1 MADPQAGK
9 RYAQAAFDIA
19 QRDGTVAQWRSDLGD
34 VAQVLAESAAAPVFL
49 DPKIPLER
57 KLAVVDRALD
67 LQPLAKNLAR
77 LLVQKGRS
85 ADARA
90 VAEAFD
96 RMADEAEGIAQAEI
110 VSAVD
115 LTPDQ
120 LRAIEE
126 KLSQSMNVRV
136 RATATTNP
144 ALIGGVVVRVGDRLI
159 DGSVRSRLRQLK
171 RDLTGAR

>member
-19 QRDGTVAQWRSDLGD
+19 KRDGTVAQWRSDLDD
-34 VAQVLAESAAAPVFL
+34 VAQVLSESAAAPVFM

-57 KLAVVDRALD
+57 ELSVLDRVLD
-67 LQPLAKNLAR
+67 IQPLAKNFAR
-77 LLVQKGRS
+77 LLVQKGRA

-90 VAEAFD
+90 VAGAFD
-96 RMADEAEGIAQAEI
+96 RMADESEGIAQAEI

-115 LTPDQ
+115 LSPEQ
-120 LRAIEE
+120 LRSIETQ
-126 KLSQSMNVRV
+126 LSQSLNKRV
-136 RATATTNP
+136 RATATTDP
-144 ALIGGVVVRVGDRLI
+144 AIIGGLMVKVGDRLI

-171 RDLTGAR
+171 RELTGAR

>member
-19 QRDGTVAQWRSDLGD
+19 TRDGTVAQWRSDLED
-34 VAQVLAESAAAPVFL
+34 IAQVLAESAAAPVL
-49 DPKIPLER
+49 IDPKILLER

-67 LQPLAKNLAR
+67 IQPLAKNFAR

-85 ADARA
+85 SNARDVADA
-90 VAEAFD
+90 FT
-96 RMADEAEGIAQAEI
+96 RMADEAEGIAIAEV

-115 LTPDQ
+115 LTPEQ
-120 LRAIEE
+120 LQSMEQ
-126 KLSQSMNVRV
+126 KLSQSMGKRVRV
-136 RATATTNP
+136 TATTDP
-144 ALIGGVVVRVGDRLI
+144 AILGGLVIKVGDRLT

-171 RDLTGAR
+171 RELSGSR

>member
-19 QRDGTVAQWRSDLGD
+19 TRDGTVALWRSDLD
-34 VAQVLAESAAAPVFL
+34 DIAQVLAESAAGPVL
-49 DPKIPLER
+49 MNPKVPLER
-57 KLAVVDRALD
+57 KLAVVDRTLD
-67 LQPLAKNLAR
+67 VQPLAKNFAR
-77 LLVQKGRS
+77 LLVQKGR
-85 ADARA
+85 ALDARA

-110 VSAVD
+110 VAAVD
-115 LTPDQ
+115 LTAEQ
-120 LRAIEE
+120 LQAIEQ
-126 KLSQSMNVRV
+126 KLSQSLNKRV
-136 RATATTNP
+136 HATATTDP
-144 ALIGGVVVRVGDRLI
+144 ALIGGLMVKVGDRLI

>member
-19 QRDGTVAQWRSDLGD
+19 KRDGTVAQWRSDLD
-34 VAQVLAESAAAPVFL
+34 DIAQVLAESPAAPVFM

-57 KLAVVDRALD
+57 KLTVVDRALD
-67 LQPLAKNLAR
+67 IQPLAKNFAR
-77 LLVQKGRS
+77 LLVQKGR
-85 ADARA
+85 AGDARY
-90 VAEAFD
+90 VAQAFG

-115 LTPDQ
+115 LSPEQ
-120 LRAIEE
+120 LRSIEE
-126 KLSQSMNVRV
+126 RLSRSMNKRV
-136 RATATTNP
+136 RATATTDP
-144 ALIGGVVVRVGDRLI
+144 ALIGGLTVRVGDRLI

-171 RDLTGAR
+171 RELTGAR

>member
-19 QRDGTVAQWRSDLGD
+19 TRDGTVAQWRSDLD
-34 VAQVLAESAAAPVFL
+34 DIAQVLAESPAAPVFM

-57 KLAVVDRALD
+57 KLSVVDRVLEV
-67 LQPLAKNLAR
+67 QPLAANLAR
-77 LLVQKGRS
+77 LLVQKGR
-85 ADARA
+85 AGNARA
-90 VAEAFD
+90 VAEAFG

-115 LTPDQ
+115 LSPEQ
-120 LRAIEE
+120 LRSIEE
-126 KLSQSMNVRV
+126 QLSQSLNKRV
-136 RATATTNP
+136 RATATTDP
-144 ALIGGVVVRVGDRLI
+144 AIIGGLMVKVGDRLI

-171 RDLTGAR
+171 RELTGAR